1 MLSSSWPCPQWTAT
15 CAPHG
20 QNEGAYAIGGARA
33 AIKFVLACLL
43 THLPAD
49 IHAHCVPFGGD
60 DWLADVAWH
69 ADVQFLAY
77 PQPSA
82 QPLVFETSVPQEY
95 WEFDKGFPL
104 DSTVNNV
111 KGH

>member
-1 MLSSSWPCPQWTAT
+1 MKVLTPSEELERPSSLFWHA
-15 CAPHG
+15 
-20 QNEGAYAIGGARA
+20 
-33 AIKFVLACLL
+33 FL
-43 THLPAD
+43 TPLPAD

-104 DSTVNNV
+104 DSTINNV